1 MKTKTTIGIM
11 ALVAIFTSNIYHVK
25 NNSMFQQRSWIQKVF
40 ANEDNQPCE
49 TDPNETGIL
58 YKNSEKSTIMSHTRC
73 LSKRITKYYFKG
85 ENVGICTE
93 DKETGNT
100 TYSFSDGYT
109 VSDISK
115 FEKIISEVIST
126 FDLKNILCNTYK
138 EKSCCYQ
145 KDYREKDCNWLF
157 SNISR

>member
-58 YKNSEKSTIMSHTRC
+58 YKNSEK
-73 LSKRITKYYFKG
+73 
-85 ENVGICTE
+85 V
-93 DKETGNT
+93 
-100 TYSFSDGYT
+100 
-109 VSDISK
+109 
-115 FEKIISEVIST
+115 
-126 FDLKNILCNTYK
+126 
-138 EKSCCYQ
+138 Q
-145 KDYREKDCNWLF
+145 
-157 SNISR
+157 